1 LESAAVLGNAAETPR
16 THLDPARPLVS
27 VVVIGRNEGE
37 RLSCCFRSIRAMDF
51 PQDRLE
57 VIYVDSH
64 STDDSLERAR
74 TYGVRIVML
83 PPGPPTAARGRNE
96 GNRHARGDFLLF
108 LDGDTMVA
116 PNFLSHALTYL
127 GENPEAAVYWGHR
140 RELHPERSV
149 YNRVFD
155 LDWLFPPGETA
166 YCGGDAVMRKAVFDQ
181 VGGFRGDVI
190 CSEDAEL
197 CTRIRGS
204 GYRIWHADELMT
216 YHDLAITRFTA
227 YWLRCYRGGHG
238 YAEVADRSKGTL
250 FKRESVKNHIQAG
263 VYTLVPVLL
272 TLLFGWKGLALA
284 LCGAA
289 AIVLA
294 SAWRNR
300 WRRASL
306 ATTLLY
312 SFHVHFCQLP
322 IWLGQLAYLRDR
334 RANVTRQIIEY
345 K

>member
-1 LESAAVLGNAAETPR
+1 
-16 THLDPARPLVS
+16 
-27 VVVIGRNEGE
+27 
-37 RLSCCFRSIRAMDF
+37 MDF